1 MILPA
6 IFTYCLN
13 TVANVLL
20 VKYPVK
26 SVLIAIIYSLLF
38 LVYLLPVV
46 ITNAGL
52 VKNKYARVFIA
63 MYYIVLL
70 LFSENLHMND
80 YLSSFV
86 NWSHSEIL
94 NGLALITII
103 FCLFKVGIF
112 EQSLILNL
120 GDIQIYS

>member
-94 NGLALITII
+94 NGLALIPII
-103 FCLFKVGIF
+103 FCLFKSGIF